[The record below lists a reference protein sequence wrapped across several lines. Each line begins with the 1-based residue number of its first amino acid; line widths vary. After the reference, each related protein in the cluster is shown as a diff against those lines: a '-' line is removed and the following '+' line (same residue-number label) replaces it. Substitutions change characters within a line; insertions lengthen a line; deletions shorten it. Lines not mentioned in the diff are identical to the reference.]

1 MQTRPPVRRLRS
13 MPKPEIAM
21 VTALGIALALAC
33 TPPEE
38 RAEQARE
45 AVGES
50 IARGDR
56 EAALNAIGEH
66 IRPPTHSQNRYPD
79 LIIAHVIVTSV

>member
-1 MQTRPPVRRLRS
+1 MAKILRP
-13 MPKPEIAM
+13 
-21 VTALGIALALAC
+21 TAVVLGIALALAC

-45 AVGES
+45 AVAES

-56 EAALNAIGEH
+56 EAAVTEGGGASPEL
-66 IRPPTHSQNRYPD
+66 R
-79 LIIAHVIVTSV
+79 AHARQALDALP